1 LVERRPRRERERERH
16 RLEILQAARKI
27 VHERGVQGV
36 TVEHVAREADFA
48 VGSIYRHFRSKEELI
63 LELFGVLVEDHLDG
77 LDALLEEEAPF
88 MDQLRAV
95 VRFLFDRQV
104 ESRPLIQA
112 FHAAP
117 GDFPEPSSPAG
128 RLLRSYPVRLH
139 EGLCALIRR
148 GQQTG
153 ALHEGDPMA
162 LAVALGG
169 LVTAWSRAD
178 LLGLEVHGDPIAAIT
193 AQFLRGAAAS

>member
-1 LVERRPRRERERERH
+1 MERRPRRERERERH
-16 RLEILQAARKI
+16 RHEILAAARKL

-77 LDALLEEEAPF
+77 LDAILQEEAPF
-88 MDQLRAV
+88 IDQLARV
-95 VRFLFDRQV
+95 VRFLYDRQV

-117 GDFPEPSSPAG
+117 GDVPDASTPAG

-139 EGLCALIRR
+139 EALCRLIVHGQRTAALRD
-148 GQQTG
+148 
-153 ALHEGDPMA
+153 GDPMP

-178 LLGLEVHGDPIAAIT
+178 LLGLEVRGDPIAAIT
-193 AQFLRGAAAS
+193 AQFLHGAAAA